1 MRDQTITFRQL
12 LHPISVDDF
21 LAQLHGKR
29 AVHIPGNDDK
39 LANVF
44 SWDEFNRLLNQT
56 TLWSDQSTKMVLN
69 GRSLDSSEFCTAG
82 RNREGNRAMMLDP
95 RRVAKHLRGGAT
107 LILDLVER
115 LSPGISAVTTTL
127 EMALGAPAVCN
138 AYCSWS
144 AQQGF
149 PSHFDSSD
157 VFALQ
162 IAGQKTW
169 RIYEGRF
176 LHPVEGTEFHYLALP
191 PAQHERARGKILRE
205 VVMNPGD
212 VLYIPPGQ
220 YHDATATSDASL
232 HLSFGIER
240 PTGLDIIGLL
250 SRSLP
255 DDPLFRQELPHVDDV
270 EGYQAHLR
278 KLADRL
284 HEIIADSDTAGQ
296 TRRELQRRTYRNP
309 LGRFSLPT
317 RGMVETYRV
326 RKHQTKL
333 SEQGN
338 HHVLQVAHT
347 QTPLSVD
354 QAKIAEWVLEREWFS
369 ADRLS
374 EVFNRHASSTLTDM
388 LTQLAEMGVIERL

>member
-1 MRDQTITFRQL
+1 MITFRQL
-12 LHPISVDDF
+12 LYPISVEEF
-21 LAQLHGKR
+21 FAQLHGKR

-69 GRSLDSSEFCTAG
+69 GRSLDSSEFCSAG

-115 LSPGISAVTTTL
+115 LSPGISAVTTSL
-127 EMALGAPAVCN
+127 EMAMGVPAVCN

-149 PSHFDSSD
+149 PPHFDNTD
-157 VFALQ
+157 VFALH

-176 LHPVEGTEFHYLALP
+176 LHPVGGTEFNYLALS
-191 PAQHERARGKILRE
+191 PAQRERARGKVLQE
-205 VVMNPGD
+205 VSMNPGD
-212 VLYIPPGQ
+212 VLYIPRGQ

-240 PTGLDIIGLL
+240 PTGLDFMRLL

-255 DDPLFRQELPHVDDV
+255 DDALFRQELPHVDDV
-270 EGYQAHLR
+270 EGYQVHLR

-284 HEIIADSDTAGQ
+284 HEIIAASDTASQ
-296 TRRELQRRTYRNP
+296 TRRELRRRTYRNS
-309 LGRFSLPT
+309 LHHFSLPT
-317 RGMVETYRV
+317 RDMVESYRV
-326 RKHQTKL
+326 RKHHTKL

-338 HHVLQVAHT
+338 HHVLQTAHAQAT
-347 QTPLSVD
+347 LSVD
-354 QAKIAEWVLEREWFS
+354 QAKIVEWVLKRDWFT
-369 ADRLS
+369 ADHLT
-374 EVFNRHASSTLTDM
+374 EAFNGHASSTFTDM
-388 LTQLAEMGVIERL
+388 LTQLAEMGVIEHVE